1 MSVDTLPETSG
12 RFLTRRRVLLAAGAA
27 AVGAAAAGLPLVPW
41 KKRRHYCHRHRL
53 DALTPDRVERVRHD
67 LETIRDVFADCQPE
81 LTADLG
87 PPFADLP
94 APDLPLVFC
103 TLLAHAMA
111 PYGESSA
118 RDLPDLLTAPAL
130 HCGNYPVL
138 MAHLYERLDPAGL
151 PIALI
156 GWQSHFVGAHDL
168 AYRPHPDAGRC
179 LFLDPTAAL
188 VVRAPFDD
196 VAAGRRVDPDRIAC
210 FACREPEVP
219 NALWMARAFAEG
231 KFKPSELVY
240 YFESLEHRLD
250 RFGYHA
256 EWPTP
261 GAARQRADARTKRS
275 PGT

>member
-1 MSVDTLPETSG
+1 MSAEPAPPVLS
-12 RFLTRRRVLLAAGAA
+12 RLLTRRGVLLAAGTA
-27 AVGAAAAGLPLVPW
+27 AVAIPLLSR
-41 KKRRHYCHRHRL
+41 KRRGPYCRRHRL
-53 DALTPDRVERVRHD
+53 DSLTPERVERVRADLDTVHD
-67 LETIRDVFADCQPE
+67 VYAECRDE
-81 LTADLG
+81 LAADLG
-87 PPFADLP
+87 APFADLP
-94 APDLPLVFC
+94 ADDRPLIFC
-103 TLLAHAMA
+103 MLLANAMA

-118 RDLPDLLTAPAL
+118 RDLPDLLAAPTL

-138 MAHLYERLDPAGL
+138 MLHLFNRLGPPADP
-151 PIALI
+151 PVALI
-156 GWQSHFVGAHDL
+156 AWESDFFGPHDL

-188 VVRAPFDD
+188 VARATFDE
-196 VAAGRRVDPDRIAC
+196 VAAGRPVDPTRIAC
-210 FACREPEVP
+210 FAYREPEVP

-261 GAARQRADARTKRS
+261 GAARQRTAARHKRS